1 MDAYTGSL
9 GILNK
14 QIYQKLRLRALA
26 SLVARLTTLVAYN
39 RVRTIMGKMTRLLAL
54 VADGIVFTVSRLVS
68 RLLAASANHLIRT
81 IAEQMSVLQTVIA
94 TRHPPVSQ
102 LPNASQ
108 TSSSPTGSSHNDH
121 AY

>member
-54 VADGIVFTVSRLVS
+54 VADGIVFAVSRLVS

-94 TRHPPVSQ
+94 TRHPPVPQ

-108 TSSSPTGSSHNDH
+108 TSSSPTGSSLYDH